1 MRERYSQRVVIL
13 RRVSGDTGGG
23 YQKSVYEQIAETSA
37 QVRDESPEE
46 YIQAESSTIGHVRT
60 FAMRDRD
67 VREDDVLVWREQEHR
82 VRRIDRLYNRGREI
96 LVRASIPA
104 SRYSI
109 PGA

>member
-1 MRERYSQRVVIL
+1 MREHYSQRVIIM
-13 RRVSGDTGGG
+13 RRVSGDTSGG
-23 YQKSVYEQIAETSA
+23 YEKSVYEQVAETSA

-46 YIQAESSTIGHVRT
+46 YIAAESSTIGHIRT

-67 VREDDVLVWREQEHR
+67 VREDDVLVWHGMEHR

-104 SRYSI
+104 SRYAI